1 MIASALSADAH
12 ASREQMVSTNYVIM
26 AGTSMATPFI
36 TGVVALL
43 LERDPTMDAKD
54 VKALLLA
61 HSAIP
66 GRPGGTFD
74 AKWGFGLLNTLG
86 L

>member
-1 MIASALSADAH
+1 
-12 ASREQMVSTNYVIM
+12 
-26 AGTSMATPFI
+26 MATPFI

-54 VKALLLA
+54 VKTLLLA
-61 HSAIP
+61 HSVIP

-74 AKWGFGLLNTLG
+74 AKWGFGLLNALG